1 MEDKAVIL
9 DLFRGLAGSGT
20 TKELQHSI
28 YEAAGSCGDFQRR
41 YIWRTGKERYNTFL
55 PDGNVET
62 LTSQQLNAIKDKS
75 DKGQLS
81 AGGKSCHLLPLRL
94 NRNDVEE
101 VGYWIVSVDSISK
114 AQILAPFLAQAVD
127 SMIRSPR
134 SPISTGQLDKY
145 QDFLSKTAAV
155 LSIETPTTIADRL
168 AHLFSSFPGF
178 HTIIVGSGA
187 DRAFNLSATDAG
199 GAATTKTIPK
209 DLILFERNSDGTL
222 SLSRQDI
229 MEIAGRFKI
238 PSNCS
243 FTFSGFCAENGRP
256 VFFILATLEQI
267 GVTTKGILTHLAE
280 YYSILGKAKEQTQEA
295 YRKAED
301 IGTAFNLLALQ
312 TSKQQLILDYLET
325 GTILVKYDGELL
337 FVNKAARSQ
346 LGITKVETAEKVILR
361 SKEPGITLFALI
373 EKVREEK
380 KPARAPILIDDATID
395 ILVAEIEPDLYF
407 ITSSDFT
414 QMKKEIDNRKNLFS
428 LVTHEVKN
436 PLTAILNAA
445 DLLHSER
452 SGKLA
457 NKHQERLADLLYRS
471 SLSMKQILE
480 DVSSYGKA
488 ILGTG
493 NDTWIPLK
501 EYIENTVREKE
512 DLAGAK
518 KINIRP
524 DLQEYHVLGPAG
536 MVETLLTNIIGN
548 AIKYGIV
555 GGNIGIILKEQGD
568 TIALDVIDD
577 GIGIPGEDL
586 KRIGEPFFRARNT
599 RDTIAGT
606 GFGLVIVKNIVE
618 RLRGTV
624 QIISPIEEKDRFLIG
639 CRSEKQRGTKIAIRF
654 PLIRR

>member
-1 MEDKAVIL
+1 MEDRAVIL
-9 DLFRGLAGSGT
+9 ELFRTMAGSGT
-20 TKELQHSI
+20 TKDLLRSI
-28 YEAAGSCGDFQRR
+28 YEAASSCGDFQRR
-41 YIWRTGKERYNTFL
+41 FIWRTGKDRYSTLL
-55 PDGNVET
+55 PNGNVET

-81 AGGKSCHLLPLRL
+81 AGGKSCHLLPLKL
-94 NRNDVEE
+94 NNNDNKEI
-101 VGYWIVSVDSISK
+101 GYWIVASDSLSK
-114 AQILAPFLAQAVD
+114 AHELAPFLAQTIE
-127 SMIRSPR
+127 SMTRSPK
-134 SPISTGQLDKY
+134 STLSSAQLDKY

-178 HTIIVGSGA
+178 HTIIVGTCA
-187 DRAFNLSATDAG
+187 DRTYILSAVDAS
-199 GAATTKTIPK
+199 GAATTKTLPK
-209 DLILFERNSDGTL
+209 DLVLFERNSEGIL

-229 MEIAGRFKI
+229 MEITGRFQI
-238 PSNCS
+238 PSS
-243 FTFSGFCAENGRP
+243 SFFTFSGFCAESGQP

-267 GVTTKGILTHLAE
+267 GVTTNGILSHLAE
-280 YYSILGKAKEQTQEA
+280 YYSILGKAKDQTQEA
-295 YRKAED
+295 FRIAED

-380 KPARAPILIDDATID
+380 KPARAPVLIDDATID

-488 ILGTG
+488 ILGTAA
-493 NDTWIPLK
+493 DSWISLK
-501 EYIENTVREKE
+501 EHIENTVREKE

-518 KINIRP
+518 NISIRL
-524 DLQEYHVLGPAG
+524 DLQECHVLGPAG
-536 MVETLLTNIIGN
+536 MVETLLANIIGN

-555 GGNIGIILKEQGD
+555 GGNIGILLKEQSD

-624 QIISPIEEKDRFLIG
+624 QIISPIEEKDRFLIA
-639 CRSEKQRGTKIAIRF
+639 CRNEKQRGTKIAMRF

>member
-1 MEDKAVIL
+1 MEDRAVIL
-9 DLFRGLAGSGT
+9 DLFRGLAGNGT
-20 TKELQHSI
+20 TKDLLRSI

-41 YIWRTGKERYNTFL
+41 FIWRTGKERYCTFL

-62 LTSQQLNAIKDKS
+62 LTFQQLNAIKEKS
-75 DKGQLS
+75 DKRQLS
-81 AGGKSCHLLPLRL
+81 AGGKSCHLLPLKV
-94 NRNDVEE
+94 NRDDVEE
-101 VGYWIVSVDSISK
+101 KGYWIVAVDSISK
-114 AQILAPFLAQAVD
+114 AHELAPFLAQAID
-127 SMIRSPR
+127 SMARSPK
-134 SPISTGQLDKY
+134 SPISLVQLDQY
-145 QDFLSKTAAV
+145 HDFLSKTAAV

-168 AHLFSSFPGF
+168 AHLFSSFPVF
-178 HTIIVGSGA
+178 HAIIVGTGA
-187 DRAFNLSATDAG
+187 DRTYILSAADTS

-209 DLILFERNSDGTL
+209 DLILFERNSEGTL

-229 MEIAGRFKI
+229 MEIAGRFNI
-238 PSNCS
+238 PSSCF

-267 GVTTKGILTHLAE
+267 GVTTIGILSHLAE

-295 YRKAED
+295 FRKAED

-325 GTILVKYDGELL
+325 GTILVKYDGELIFL
-337 FVNKAARSQ
+337 NKAARSQ
-346 LGITKVETAEKVILR
+346 LGITKVETTEKVILR

-380 KPARAPILIDDATID
+380 KPARAPVLIDDATID

-414 QMKKEIDNRKNLFS
+414 QMKKEIDNRKSLFS

-436 PLTAILNAA
+436 PLTAILNTA
-445 DLLHSER
+445 DLLRSER
-452 SGKLA
+452 SGNFA
-457 NKHQERLADLLYRS
+457 NKHQERLANILYKS
-471 SLSMKQILE
+471 SLSMKQILD

-493 NDTWIPLK
+493 SDSWIPLK

-518 KINIRP
+518 NISVRL
-524 DLQEYHVLGPAG
+524 DLQECHVLGPAG
-536 MVETLLTNIIGN
+536 MVETLLANIIGN

-555 GGNIGIILKEQGD
+555 GGNIGIILEEQSD
-568 TIALDVIDD
+568 TIALEVIDD
-577 GIGIPGEDL
+577 GIGIPREDL

-639 CRSEKQRGTKIAIRF
+639 CRSERQRGTKIAIRF